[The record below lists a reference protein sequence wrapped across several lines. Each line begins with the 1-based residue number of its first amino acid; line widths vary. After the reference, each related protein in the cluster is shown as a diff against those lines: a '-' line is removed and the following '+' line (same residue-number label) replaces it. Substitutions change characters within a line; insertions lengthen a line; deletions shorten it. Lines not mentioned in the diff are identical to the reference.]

1 MKNKDYDY
9 KIYIPSGNPTALV
22 FGIENDPARR
32 KEINDEIMEEYDDFV
47 EQVGFVN
54 TDINKP
60 ELMMAG
66 GEFCGNATR
75 SAVKYYLNDKK
86 GNLQMKVS
94 GVPDLLN
101 TGMDEDGNAWVD
113 MPIIKGEYG
122 KSIKKLTETSA
133 IVKMYGI
140 THVVIESGDINK
152 EFDKE
157 ALKKYA
163 FGILEKNNLLCED
176 AAGVMFV
183 NRIDAENIEISPVVY
198 VRAINTLFYETAC
211 GSGTTAVGV
220 YESFK
225 RKSGIDINILQP
237 SGNTINVK
245 TDVDD
250 KNIYNV
256 RISGKVL
263 EYNKKLI
270 KK

>member
-1 MKNKDYDY
+1 MNKYDY
-9 KIYIPSGNPTALV
+9 RIYIPSGNPTALV
-22 FGIENDPARR
+22 MGLENDPTRR
-32 KEINDEIMEEYDDFV
+32 KEINDEIMEKYDDFV

-54 TDINKP
+54 TDINNP

-75 SAVKYYLNDKK
+75 SAVKYYLNDQK
-86 GNLQMKVS
+86 GNLKMKVS
-94 GVPDLLN
+94 GVPELLN
-101 TGMDEDGNAWVD
+101 TGMDENGNAWVD
-113 MPIIKGEYG
+113 MPIIKGPYEE
-122 KSIKKLTETSA
+122 SVKKLTETSA
-133 IVKMYGI
+133 IVRMYGI
-140 THVVIESGDINK
+140 VHVVIESGDINK
-152 EFDKE
+152 EFSKE
-157 ALKKYA
+157 DLKKYA
-163 FGILEKNNLLCED
+163 YSILEKQNLLCED

-183 NRIDAENIEISPVVY
+183 NRIDDENIEISPVVF

-225 RKSGIDINILQP
+225 RKDGIDVNILQP

-245 TDVDD
+245 TTVDD

-256 RISGKVL
+256 RISGPVM
-263 EYNKKLI
+263 EYDKKLI

>member
-1 MKNKDYDY
+1 MKDYDY
-9 KIYIPSGNPTALV
+9 RVYIPSGNPTALV
-22 FGIENDPARR
+22 MGIENDPNRR
-32 KEINDEIMEEYDDFV
+32 KEINDEIMKLYNDFV

-54 TDINKP
+54 TDINNT

-86 GNLQMKVS
+86 GNLSMKVS
-94 GVPDLLN
+94 GVPERLN
-101 TGMDEDGNAWVD
+101 TGMDEYGNAWVD
-113 MPIIKGEYG
+113 MPVIKGAYEN
-122 KSIKKLTETSA
+122 SVRRVDDNTA
-133 IVKMYGI
+133 IVRMYGI
-140 THVVIESGDINK
+140 THVVMESGDVNSKYSK
-152 EFDKE
+152 EE
-157 ALKKYA
+157 LKQYA
-163 FGILEKNNLLCED
+163 YGILESLDLLKED

-183 NRIDAENIEISPVVY
+183 NRLDDVNIEIAPVVF

-220 YESFK
+220 YESARLK
-225 RKSGIDINILQP
+225 TGIDTNILQP

-245 TDVDD
+245 TEADD

-256 RISGKVL
+256 RISGKVE
-263 EYNKKLI
+263 EYPKKLT

>member
-1 MKNKDYDY
+1 MKDYDY
-9 KIYIPSGNPTALV
+9 IVYIPSGNPTALV
-22 FGIENDPARR
+22 MGLEKDPLER
-32 KEINDEIMEEYDDFV
+32 KKINDEIMGLYDDFV

-54 TDINKP
+54 TDINNP

-86 GNLQMKVS
+86 GNLKMKVS
-94 GVPDLLN
+94 GVPEKLN
-101 TGMDEDGNAWVD
+101 AGMDEDGNAWVD
-113 MPIIKGEYG
+113 MPIIKGPYEE
-122 KSIKKLTETSA
+122 SVKKINEISA

-152 EFDKE
+152 EYTKE
-157 ALKKYA
+157 ELKKYA
-163 FGILEKNNLLCED
+163 YSILERQNLLCED

-183 NRIDAENIEISPVVY
+183 NRIDDENIEISPVVF
-198 VRAINTLFYETAC
+198 VRSINTLFYETAC
-211 GSGTTAVGV
+211 GSGTTAVAI
-220 YESFK
+220 YESAKK
-225 RKSGIDINILQP
+225 RENIDLNILQP

-263 EYNKKLI
+263 EYEKK
-270 KK
+270 KMKR

>member
-1 MKNKDYDY
+1 MKDYNY

-22 FGIENDPARR
+22 FGIEKDPARR
-32 KEINDEIMEEYDDFV
+32 KEINDEIMAKYDDFV

-54 TDINKP
+54 TDINDP

-75 SAVKYYLNDKK
+75 SAVKYYLNDKE
-86 GNLQMKVS
+86 GNLDIKVS
-94 GVPDLLN
+94 GVPERLN
-101 TGMDEDGNAWVD
+101 AGMDAEGNAWVD
-113 MPIIKGEYG
+113 MPIIKGAYEN
-122 KSIKKLTETSA
+122 SIKKINNISA

-152 EFDKE
+152 EFSKE
-157 ALKKYA
+157 ELKKYA
-163 FGILEKNNLLCED
+163 YSILERENLLCED

-183 NRIDAENIEISPVVY
+183 NRIDDENIEISPVVF

-225 RKSGIDINILQP
+225 RKSGIDVNILQP
-237 SGNTINVK
+237 SGNTINVQ
-245 TDVDD
+245 TEVDD

-256 RISGKVL
+256 RISGKVE
-263 EYNKKLI
+263 EYGKKYQ

>member
-1 MKNKDYDY
+1 MKDYNY

-22 FGIENDPARR
+22 FGIEKDPARR
-32 KEINDEIMEEYDDFV
+32 KEINDEIMEQCDDFV

-54 TDINKP
+54 TDINDP

-75 SAVKYYLNDKK
+75 SAVKYYLNDKQ
-86 GNLQMKVS
+86 GNLNIKVS
-94 GVPDLLN
+94 GVPERLN
-101 TGMDEDGNAWVD
+101 AGMDEDGNAWVD
-113 MPIIKGEYG
+113 MPIIKGAYENSV
-122 KSIKKLTETSA
+122 KEINSISA
-133 IVKMYGI
+133 IVRMYGI

-152 EFDKE
+152 EYNKE
-157 ALKKYA
+157 ELKKYA
-163 FGILEKNNLLCED
+163 YSILERENLLCED

-183 NRIDAENIEISPVVY
+183 NKIDDENIEISPVVF

-220 YESFK
+220 YESYK
-225 RKSGIDINILQP
+225 KKSDIDVNILQP
-237 SGNTINVK
+237 SGNAINVK
-245 TDVDD
+245 TEVDD

-256 RISGKVL
+256 RISGKVE
-263 EYNKKLI
+263 EYGKKYQ